1 MASDNSVTIV
11 GNLVDDPEL
20 RFTRGGQAMAR
31 LRLAHSRRW
40 QNRQSGQWEE
50 ESHFFTVTA
59 WRDLAENAATTLTK
73 GMRIVVTGT
82 LRQRSWET
90 DAGDKRSVVEIQ
102 ADELGPSLR
111 WATAEVQKVRRED
124 RGGAAPA
131 PGGGADTSTAA
142 AGGGFDE
149 QPWDEEPAF

>member
-73 GMRIVVTGT
+73 GMRTNSASVFTHPGATVNRERPSPATGN
-82 LRQRSWET
+82 R
-90 DAGDKRSVVEIQ
+90 
-102 ADELGPSLR
+102 
-111 WATAEVQKVRRED
+111 
-124 RGGAAPA
+124 
-131 PGGGADTSTAA
+131 
-142 AGGGFDE
+142 
-149 QPWDEEPAF
+149 AFTR

>member
-20 RFTRGGQAMAR
+20 RFTRNGQAMAR

-59 WRDLAENAATTLTK
+59 WRDLAEHAASSLKK

-90 DAGDKRSVVEIQ
+90 DTGDKRSVVEIQ

-111 WATAEVQKVRRED
+111 WATAEVQKVRRE
-124 RGGAAPA
+124 GGPAAAAGAAP
-131 PGGGADTSTAA
+131 GGDSGSS
-142 AGGGFDE
+142 GFDE
-149 QPWDEEPAF
+149 QPWDEEPQF

>member
-20 RFTRGGQAMAR
+20 RFTRNGQAMAR

-50 ESHFFTVTA
+50 ESHFFTITA
-59 WRDLAENAATTLTK
+59 WRDLAENAAASLKK

-90 DAGDKRSVVEIQ
+90 DAGEKRSVVEIQ

-111 WATAEVQKVRRED
+111 WATAEVEKVRRE
-124 RGGAAPA
+124 GAS
-131 PGGGADTSTAA
+131 GGGAEGGSGASGS
-142 AGGGFDE
+142 GGGLEE

>member
-20 RFTRGGQAMAR
+20 RFTRTGQAMAR

-59 WRDLAENAATTLTK
+59 WRDLAENAASSLKK

-90 DAGDKRSVVEIQ
+90 DSGDKRSVVEIQ

-111 WATAEVQKVRRED
+111 WATAEVQKVRREA
-124 RGGAAPA
+124 GS
-131 PGGGADTSTAA
+131 GGGPGSATAA
-142 AGGGFDE
+142 QGGDAGGGIDE